1 MKQKRFLFLS
11 RLLKAGIKNGLARF
25 FLLLA
30 ALSLSTTLAV
40 SFVAISLGVKER
52 IGESLQVFGA
62 NLILLP
68 HSEKVGSGEIS
79 LGEYSTSLQSEEVE
93 KLLKKVPSVKEFFPR
108 WERKIFFKGREVLV
122 LGMKREEME
131 RAKWRIKGSIPLG
144 GEVMLG
150 KDLAQDMGKKIGE
163 EIEVF
168 GRREI
173 SGVLETGGE
182 EDKAII
188 IPFSEVS
195 KGEVSY
201 YLLRVTPGRV
211 EEVEKKIEALSSQVE
226 VKTLRK
232 VAQAEENLLKKI
244 TNLILIVATGVALAS
259 AIAVG
264 NTLNLMVLERREEIG
279 VLKALGATP
288 SFISFYFF
296 LEAFL
301 IALLSGF
308 VGLILGGGVAEV
320 ITLAVFE
327 KWIFIPWQVVPVSL
341 GLSLGIVLLSSLIP
355 LYQASKVEAQAIL
368 KGL

>member
-11 RLLKAGIKNGLARF
+11 RLLKAVIKNRLSRF

-40 SFVAISLGVKER
+40 SFVAVSLGMRER

-68 HSEKVGSGEIS
+68 RSERVGSGEIS
-79 LGEYSTSLQSEEVE
+79 LGKYSASLQAEEVE
-93 KLLKKVPSVKEFFPR
+93 EVLKKVPSVKEFFPR
-108 WERKIFFKGREVLV
+108 WERKVFIKGREVLV

-131 RAKWRIKGSIPLG
+131 KARWRVKGSIPLG

-150 KDLAQDMGKKIGE
+150 GDVAQYVGKKIGE
-163 EIEVF
+163 EIDVF
-168 GRREI
+168 GRRKI
-173 SGVLETGGE
+173 SGVVETGGE

-188 IPFSEVS
+188 VPFLEVS
-195 KGEVSY
+195 RGEVSY
-201 YLLRVTPGRV
+201 YLLRVPPGRAGKV
-211 EEVEKKIEALSSQVE
+211 EREIKSLSSQVE

-232 VAQAEENLLKKI
+232 VAQAEESLLKKI

-279 VLKALGATP
+279 VLKAFGATAF
-288 SFISFYFF
+288 FISFYFF

-301 IALLSGF
+301 TALLSGF
-308 VGLILGGGVAEV
+308 VGLILGSGVAEA
-320 ITLAVFE
+320 IALAVFE
-327 KWIFIPWQVVPVSL
+327 KWISIPWQTIPVSL
-341 GLSLGIVLLSSLIP
+341 GLSVGIVFLSSLIP